1 MAKPNQPR
9 DIKPQGVGAGPEER
23 VPQIQPVN
31 NSLGRIIAIN
41 ITTTVLICIIIFVVN
56 FLTVQKFTSKLDAIS
71 SSKTAEEEVE
81 GLGEEIERGLIVDM
95 GEFTMNL
102 ADASPRRYLK
112 VNVALEVSKTEADR
126 AALKAAKKAEAGGG
140 GGHGHGS
147 APAVDPLKEIEEE
160 MSQFKPA
167 IRDAVITTLSSK
179 TSNELATVPGKELAK
194 EQIAEAVD
202 AIFNGEREVMR
213 VSFGQFI
220 MQ

>member
-9 DIKPQGVGAGPEER
+9 DIKPQGSPDDR
-23 VPQIQPVN
+23 PQLQPVN

-56 FLTVQKFTSKLDAIS
+56 FLTFQKVTNKLESISTSSA
-71 SSKTAEEEVE
+71 TENEVE

-126 AALKAAKKAEAGGG
+126 AALKASQKAESGG
-140 GGHGHGS
+140 GGHGHSS
-147 APAVDPLKEIEEE
+147 APAVDPLKSIEEE
-160 MSQFKPA
+160 MAQHKPA

-179 TSNELATVPGKELAK
+179 TSNELATVPGKELACVILGTSPAHSVVAFTK
-194 EQIAEAVD
+194 GTNTVPD
-202 AIFNGEREVMR
+202 GKTT
-213 VSFGQFI
+213 S
-220 MQ
+220 

>member
-9 DIKPQGVGAGPEER
+9 DIKPQGAGTADEK
-23 VPQIQPVN
+23 VHVQPVN

-41 ITTTVLICIIIFVVN
+41 IVTTFLICIIIFVVN

-71 SSKTAEEEVE
+71 SSSVTADEVE

-126 AALKAAKKAEAGGG
+126 AAMKAAKAEAAG
-140 GGHGHGS
+140 GGHGHGHGGG
-147 APAVDPLKEIEEE
+147 APVDPMKSIEEE
-160 MSQFKPA
+160 MSQYKPA

>member
-9 DIKPQGVGAGPEER
+9 DIKPQGGPDER
-23 VPQIQPVN
+23 PAVQPVN

-56 FLTVQKFTSKLDAIS
+56 FLTIQKLNSKLENISTS
-71 SSKTAEEEVE
+71 SSAGEEVE
-81 GLGEEIERGLIVDM
+81 GLGDEIERGLIVDM

-112 VNVALEVSKTEADR
+112 VNVALEVSKTETDR
-126 AALKAAKKAEAGGG
+126 AALKASHEPTG

-147 APAVDPLKEIEEE
+147 APAVDPLKSIEEE
-160 MSQFKPA
+160 MAQYKPA

-202 AIFNGEREVMR
+202 AIFNGDREVMR

>member
-9 DIKPQGVGAGPEER
+9 DIKPQGGPDER
-23 VPQIQPVN
+23 PVAAAQPVN

-56 FLTVQKFTSKLDAIS
+56 FLTIQKLNSKLENISTS
-71 SSKTAEEEVE
+71 SSAGDEVE
-81 GLGEEIERGLIVDM
+81 GLGDEIERGLIVDM

-126 AALKAAKKAEAGGG
+126 AALKASQEPTG

-147 APAVDPLKEIEEE
+147 APAVDPLKSIEEE
-160 MSQFKPA
+160 MAQFKPA

-202 AIFNGEREVMR
+202 AIFNGDREVMR

>member
-9 DIKPQGVGAGPEER
+9 DIKPQGGAEER
-23 VPQIQPVN
+23 VQSQPVN
-31 NSLGRIIAIN
+31 SSLGRIIAIN
-41 ITTTVLICIIIFVVN
+41 IITTVLICIIIFVVN
-56 FLTVQKFTSKLDAIS
+56 FLTFQKVTSKLETIS
-71 SSKTAEEEVE
+71 TGASSEEEVE
-81 GLGEEIERGLIVDM
+81 GLGDEIERGLIVDM

-126 AALKAAKKAEAGGG
+126 AALKASKAESG
-140 GGHGHGS
+140 GGHGHGHGS
-147 APAVDPLKEIEEE
+147 EPAVDPLKSIEEE
-160 MSQFKPA
+160 MAQYKPA

-179 TSNELATVPGKELAK
+179 TSSELATVPGKELAK

>member
-9 DIKPQGVGAGPEER
+9 DIKPQGGAEDR
-23 VPQIQPVN
+23 PQAQPVN

-41 ITTTVLICIIIFVVN
+41 IITTVLICIIIFVVN
-56 FLTVQKFTSKLDAIS
+56 FLTFQKVTNKLESIS
-71 SSKTAEEEVE
+71 TNSSTEEEVE
-81 GLGEEIERGLIVDM
+81 GLGDEIERGLIVDM

-112 VNVALEVSKTEADR
+112 VNVALEVSKTESDR
-126 AALKAAKKAEAGGG
+126 AALKASKAESSG
-140 GGHGHGS
+140 GGHGHGG
-147 APAVDPLKEIEEE
+147 APAADPLKSIEEE
-160 MSQFKPA
+160 MAQYKPA

>member
-1 MAKPNQPR
+1 MSKPNQPR
-9 DIKPQGVGAGPEER
+9 DIKPQNGEDKQTA
-23 VPQIQPVN
+23 QPVN
-31 NSLGRIIAIN
+31 SSLGRIIAIN
-41 ITTTVLICIIIFVVN
+41 IITTILICIIIFVVN

-71 SSKTAEEEVE
+71 SSSASEDEVE

-126 AALKAAKKAEAGGG
+126 AALKASKAEASGHG

-147 APAVDPLKEIEEE
+147 APAVDPLKSIEEE
-160 MSQFKPA
+160 MAQYKPA

>member
-9 DIKPQGVGAGPEER
+9 DIKPQGAGTADEKIQ
-23 VPQIQPVN
+23 VQPVN

-41 ITTTVLICIIIFVVN
+41 IITTILICIIIFVVN

-71 SSKTAEEEVE
+71 SSSATDEVE

-126 AALKAAKKAEAGGG
+126 AALKAAKA
-140 GGHGHGS
+140 
-147 APAVDPLKEIEEE
+147 
-160 MSQFKPA
+160 
-167 IRDAVITTLSSK
+167 
-179 TSNELATVPGKELAK
+179 
-194 EQIAEAVD
+194 
-202 AIFNGEREVMR
+202 
-213 VSFGQFI
+213 
-220 MQ
+220 

>member
-9 DIKPQGVGAGPEER
+9 DIKPQGGADDR
-23 VPQIQPVN
+23 PQAQPVN

-41 ITTTVLICIIIFVVN
+41 IITTVLICVIIFVVN
-56 FLTVQKFTSKLDAIS
+56 FLTIQKVNSKLETIATS
-71 SSKTAEEEVE
+71 SSTEDEVE
-81 GLGEEIERGLIVDM
+81 GLGDEIERGLIVDM

-126 AALKAAKKAEAGGG
+126 SALKASKAESGGG
-140 GGHGHGS
+140 HGHGHGS
-147 APAVDPLKEIEEE
+147 APAVDPLKSIEEE
-160 MSQFKPA
+160 MAQYKPA

>member
-1 MAKPNQPR
+1 MAKPNQPKEM
-9 DIKPQGVGAGPEER
+9 KPQNPEDRQGAQAP
-23 VPQIQPVN
+23 N
-31 NSLGRIIAIN
+31 SSLGRIIMIN
-41 ITTTVLICIIIFVVN
+41 TITTVLICGLFFIGVYLLMQKVSTKID
-56 FLTVQKFTSKLDAIS
+56 TVAQV
-71 SSKTAEEEVE
+71 TAQDEQVEESELS
-81 GLGEEIERGLIVDM
+81 GEIERGLIVDM

-102 ADASPRRYLK
+102 ADVNPRRYLK
-112 VNVALEVSKTEADR
+112 VNVALEISKTAKDK
-126 AALKAAKKAEAGGG
+126 AALDAAAAPAPS

-147 APAVDPLKEIEEE
+147 APAPVDPMKAIEEE
-160 MSQFKPA
+160 MAQFKPA

-179 TSNELATVPGKELAK
+179 TLDELSTVPGKEIAK

>member
-9 DIKPQGVGAGPEER
+9 DIKPQNGEDKQTA
-23 VPQIQPVN
+23 QPVN
-31 NSLGRIIAIN
+31 SSLGRIIAIN
-41 ITTTVLICIIIFVVN
+41 IITTILICIIIFVVN

-71 SSKTAEEEVE
+71 SSSASEDEVE

-126 AALKAAKKAEAGGG
+126 AALKASKTEASGHG

-147 APAVDPLKEIEEE
+147 APAVDPLKSIEEE
-160 MSQFKPA
+160 MAQYKPA

>member
-9 DIKPQGVGAGPEER
+9 DIKPQGGAEDR
-23 VPQIQPVN
+23 PQAQPVN

-41 ITTTVLICIIIFVVN
+41 IITTVLICIIIFVVN
-56 FLTVQKFTSKLDAIS
+56 FLTFQKVTNKLETIS
-71 SSKTAEEEVE
+71 TNSSTEEVE
-81 GLGEEIERGLIVDM
+81 GLGDEIERGLIVDM

-126 AALKAAKKAEAGGG
+126 AALKASKTESS

-147 APAVDPLKEIEEE
+147 APAVDPLKSIEEE
-160 MSQFKPA
+160 MTQYKPA

>member
-9 DIKPQGVGAGPEER
+9 DIKPQGGAEDK
-23 VPQIQPVN
+23 PQSAQPVN

-41 ITTTVLICIIIFVVN
+41 IITTILICIIIFVVN
-56 FLTVQKFTSKLDAIS
+56 FLTVQKFTTKLDAIS
-71 SSKTAEEEVE
+71 TSSASEEVE

-126 AALKAAKKAEAGGG
+126 AAMKAAKAEASS
-140 GGHGHGS
+140 GGHGHGHGGG
-147 APAVDPLKEIEEE
+147 APADPMKSIEEE
-160 MSQFKPA
+160 MAQYKPA

>member
-9 DIKPQGVGAGPEER
+9 DIKPQGGPDER
-23 VPQIQPVN
+23 PAVQPVN

-56 FLTVQKFTSKLDAIS
+56 FLTIQKLNSKLENISTS
-71 SSKTAEEEVE
+71 SSAGEEVE
-81 GLGEEIERGLIVDM
+81 GLGDEIERGLIVDM

-112 VNVALEVSKTEADR
+112 VNVALEVSKTETDR
-126 AALKAAKKAEAGGG
+126 AALKASHEPTG

-147 APAVDPLKEIEEE
+147 APAVDPLKSIEEE
-160 MSQFKPA
+160 MAQYKPA

-202 AIFNGEREVMR
+202 AIFNGDREVMR

-220 MQ
+220 IQ